1 MVEKIDPKEVAKV
14 EMLLALKPHN
24 AKPAGELIVR
34 RIKPG
39 EKYKQSGLE
48 KVEAVSYGFA
58 TRNLEAK
65 VPENKKRTVES
76 AAKIKAIKP
85 LHQLITEQNEAIVSA
100 LEKFGK
106 TMELLAE
113 KINKK

>member
-14 EMLLALKPHN
+14 EELLALKPHN
-24 AKPAGELIVR
+24 AKPSGELVVR
-34 RIKPG
+34 RIKAG

-58 TRNLEAK
+58 TRDLKAQ

-76 AAKIKAIKP
+76 ARKQANIKP

-100 LEKFGK
+100 LEKFGMA
-106 TMELLAE
+106 MEILAE
-113 KINKK
+113 KVSKK

>member
-14 EMLLALKPHN
+14 ETLLALKPHN
-24 AKPAGELIVR
+24 AKPAGELLVR

-48 KVEAVSYGFA
+48 KVEAVAYEFA

-85 LHQLITEQNEAIVSA
+85 LHQLNSEQNEAIVNA
-100 LEKFGK
+100 LEKLGK
-106 TMELLAE
+106 AMDSISE
-113 KINKK
+113 KLNKK

>member
-14 EMLLALKPHN
+14 ETLLALKPHN
-24 AKPAGELIVR
+24 AKPSGELVVR

-48 KVEAVSYGFA
+48 KVEAVAYGFA
-58 TRNLEAK
+58 TRDLEAK

-76 AAKIKAIKP
+76 AKKQSQIKP
-85 LHQLITEQNEAIVSA
+85 LHQLISEQNEAIVSA
-100 LEKFGK
+100 LEKLGK
-106 TMELLAE
+106 AMETISE
-113 KINKK
+113 KLNKK